1 MKTVLITG
9 ATSGLGLMLSRHY
22 DFIGYNLITVGRDQ
36 KKIKSLR
43 KEISKK
49 NQKNSFAID
58 FNSINKYEKF
68 LNIIKNDKKK

>member
-22 DFIGYNLITVGRDQ
+22 DSTGYDLITVGRDPR
-36 KKIKSLR
+36 KVVSLK

-49 NQKNSFAID
+49 KS
-58 FNSINKYEKF
+58 
-68 LNIIKNDKKK
+68 KKLFCFRF